1 MEFDNG
7 RIAGFEG
14 EDHMPNRGS
23 VEVSKSESK
32 TAWGP
37 IQNRYFNGVGQPAK
51 QTEEKAVVRG

>member
-37 IQNRYFNGVGQPAK
+37 IQNRYFNGVG
-51 QTEEKAVVRG
+51 